1 MAMDSGNG
9 GQTDKG
15 RGTVHKFPY
24 SKDQRKTGKV
34 SSGGSAPNDQYP
46 VSKKGK

>member
-1 MAMDSGNG
+1 MATKSDNG

-15 RGTVHKFPY
+15 RGMVHKFPY

-34 SSGGSAPNDQYP
+34 SGGGSAPNEQYP